1 MSLIVT
7 FKTDEQRAIGLI
19 AGIKSL
25 GEWGVLTP
33 SSYLVGTSA
42 SPGHVMEIL
51 QPLLGPD
58 DDLWAFSVSA
68 PWAGY
73 GNVEVEDVA
82 VSQLGPFSDWVDR
95 DWDEASQSRP

>member
-7 FKTDEQRAIGLI
+7 FKTDVQRAVALI
-19 AGIKSL
+19 DYIKSL

-33 SSYLVGTSA
+33 TSYLVGTTA
-42 SPGHVMEIL
+42 SPGRVMEKL

-58 DDLWAFSVSA
+58 DDLWVFSVRS

-73 GNVEVEDVA
+73 GNVEAEDVA
-82 VSQLGPFSDWVDR
+82 VGQLGKFADWVPR
-95 DWDEASQSRP
+95 DWDEARQSRL